1 MAQVEKEGPQEA
13 PQISEEEKAHVI
25 DKAMVGITLIE
36 VGITKLEFL
45 LAGCLSYSENKM
57 LDSWYKRADEAIDRD
72 DLDTALQYAEKIV
85 KFLEATF
92 PLPETAEEESTDLL
106 PVRFHMLSMNVT
118 WFLLVWKLGTS
129 WSQ

>member
-85 KFLEATF
+85 KFLEERKEQCEDKA
-92 PLPETAEEESTDLL
+92 
-106 PVRFHMLSMNVT
+106 
-118 WFLLVWKLGTS
+118 
-129 WSQ
+129 